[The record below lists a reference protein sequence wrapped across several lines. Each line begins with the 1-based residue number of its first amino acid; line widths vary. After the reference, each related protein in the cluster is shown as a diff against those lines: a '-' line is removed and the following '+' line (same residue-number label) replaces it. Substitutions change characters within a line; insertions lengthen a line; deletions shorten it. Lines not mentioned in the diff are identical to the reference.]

1 MQVPLKLSF
10 FEVLL
15 KEIQQRLFEG
25 SEWPMLP
32 VKDSSKG
39 LLFQL
44 AGIIVSH
51 FIVEGGPSFSA
62 LCPAIYFYL
71 ADADPLYVLSQRR
84 RYPAQCRYFSAL
96 TFFVTFM
103 GTRTLGACK
112 KFCSLYIGRRQVYRG
127 RGY

>member
-1 MQVPLKLSF
+1 M
-10 FEVLL
+10 LL

-25 SEWPMLP
+25 SEWSMLP

-51 FIVEGGPSFSA
+51 SIAQGGPSSSA

-71 ADADPLYVLSQRR
+71 ADANPLYVLSQ
-84 RYPAQCRYFSAL
+84 L
-96 TFFVTFM
+96 
-103 GTRTLGACK
+103 
-112 KFCSLYIGRRQVYRG
+112 RRQDIPLNAGTLVYLQFLFNSWSQEHWDVHNFEHFV
-127 RGY
+127 